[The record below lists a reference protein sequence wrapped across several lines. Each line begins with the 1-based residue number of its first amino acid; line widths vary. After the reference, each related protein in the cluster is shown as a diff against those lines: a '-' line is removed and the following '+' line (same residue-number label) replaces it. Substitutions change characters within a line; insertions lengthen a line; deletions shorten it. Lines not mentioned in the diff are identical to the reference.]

1 MDVSQGRGNP
11 RMVDCQAVGA
21 ATFNNAARWN
31 VKRGRWWGFT
41 TDQSLKQVSAFVA
54 DLFQVIVD
62 A

>member
-1 MDVSQGRGNP
+1 
-11 RMVDCQAVGA
+11 MVDCQAVGA